1 MAGGGRDGPA
11 ARLLRRV
18 PAAVSVLLMLTL
30 CSPGPPGAVVVVSA
44 RKVGETC
51 ALDRN
56 CDAGLHCETCVADG
70 NVRPRCTRVAPVDPQ
85 TKVRTHVTTAIGL
98 IAAAGDTDSCGVSPL
113 LLAVGC
119 VAGAG
124 PAVQPLRVADD
135 AQLVRAARAAVAD
148 RGRHSHAVEPAG
160 HRHRAAQRE
169 FFPLSILSPPPM
181 QQSTSGVGDPWG
193 RAGGARARRATHAN
207 VSFHVVR
214 AVKAYGTVSAG
225 SFGSVESWS

>member
-169 FFPLSILSPPPM
+169 FFFPLHTVSPPPM
-181 QQSTSGVGDPWG
+181 QQSTSG
-193 RAGGARARRATHAN
+193 GG
-207 VSFHVVR
+207 
-214 AVKAYGTVSAG
+214 
-225 SFGSVESWS
+225 